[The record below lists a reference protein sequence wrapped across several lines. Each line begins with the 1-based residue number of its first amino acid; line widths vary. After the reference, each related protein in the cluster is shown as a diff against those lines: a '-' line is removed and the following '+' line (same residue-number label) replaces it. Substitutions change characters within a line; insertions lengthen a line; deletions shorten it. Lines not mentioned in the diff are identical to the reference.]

1 MKPWISA
8 RRTRFVRTPRWKP
21 FGRASVTLSQKGATV
36 IVEPSGEE
44 FRLCVNGTRGKQCF
58 LSIDDAKEKTFDL
71 FEDGRME
78 AFLKRQ
84 VTAT

>member
-1 MKPWISA
+1 M
-8 RRTRFVRTPRWKP
+8 
-21 FGRASVTLSQKGATV
+21 
-36 IVEPSGEE
+36 EPSGEE